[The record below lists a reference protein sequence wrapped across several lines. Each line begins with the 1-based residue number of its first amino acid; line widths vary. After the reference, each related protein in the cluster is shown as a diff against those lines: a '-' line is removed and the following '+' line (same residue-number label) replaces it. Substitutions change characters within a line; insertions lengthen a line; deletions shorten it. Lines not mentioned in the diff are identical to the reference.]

1 MTDHLTRLERESIRE
16 FIMQAARAG
25 YFDRRVLDY
34 GCGFQPY
41 RKIVEHRGGN
51 YTAYDRGFLPSN
63 QSGDVGPDDPDW
75 PREWDTVLCTQV
87 IQFVTDPELFL
98 RQTHDYLVEGGHL
111 VMTYPTNWPEVEETD
126 LWRFPKSGME
136 MLLER
141 AGYTV
146 VMHERR
152 ESIFDLGYE
161 WAFGYGVVA
170 RA

>member
-98 RQTHDYLVEGGHL
+98 RQTHDYLVEGDRSL
-111 VMTYPTNWPEVEETD
+111 ALPEVRD
-126 LWRFPKSGME
+126 GDAP
-136 MLLER
+136 R
-141 AGYTV
+141 ASWVHGR
-146 VMHERR
+146 H
-152 ESIFDLGYE
+152 
-161 WAFGYGVVA
+161 A
-170 RA
+170 RAP